1 MSIRSKQ
8 TVLSSEWPRTPKGKL
23 KINNGTLELFAEG
36 FPEIKKL
43 KRIFNLL
50 NSAKLAEYIISEDG
64 RYRPYGGFKMF
75 GTHTGRCAPWACSG
89 RLHAA
94 RAACLAGTG

>member
-1 MSIRSKQ
+1 MHF
-8 TVLSSEWPRTPKGKL
+8 LKL
-23 KINNGTLELFAEG
+23 
-36 FPEIKKL
+36 KKL

-75 GTHTGRCAPWACSG
+75 GTHTGRCAPSSKWIFGTAKWG
-89 RLHAA
+89 RNFMKPSYGKLFSLF
-94 RAACLAGTG
+94 RL